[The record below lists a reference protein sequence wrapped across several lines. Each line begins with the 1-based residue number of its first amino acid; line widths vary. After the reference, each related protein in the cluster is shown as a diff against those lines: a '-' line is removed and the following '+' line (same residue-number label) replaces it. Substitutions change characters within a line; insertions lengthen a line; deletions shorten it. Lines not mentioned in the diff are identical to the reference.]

1 VKVLVMTLGTRG
13 DVQPFVALA
22 RALDAAG
29 HEAVVCGPHR
39 FEDFVVGHGIRFA
52 GVDDGPMRQLDS
64 PAEAGNVIQGGVR
77 ARLRQVRSMPG
88 MFNQV
93 LTDCWRVASAGAGA
107 GAQAIVHNGQIL
119 AGQHL
124 GEALGVPAVLG
135 LPIPMYVPTA
145 AFPWAGQALP
155 TWWPARLNRA
165 SYGGMKMLAVMFG
178 RVIDQ
183 WRSDTLRLKPRP
195 GRHDPTR
202 NPDGTAAVVLHA
214 YSPAVLPRP
223 DDWPAAALVTG
234 YWFLDDNSTLPADVQ
249 QFLADGPAPVFA
261 GFGSMT
267 GLDPVQTATAVVD
280 AAAIAEERLILATGW
295 GGLDTEAAKAAA
307 GRTGVDLCVVDNVDY
322 RGQFPRV
329 STVVHHGGAGTTGT
343 AFAAGRPQVVCP
355 FVADQPFWARIAQEH
370 GVAPDPLPQRSLTS
384 EALAERLVVAQGAEA
399 RAAATGL
406 GDRIAAEDGLAV
418 AVAAIEQ
425 ATTLTGSA
433 GST

>member
-1 VKVLVMTLGTRG
+1 
-13 DVQPFVALA
+13 VALA

-93 LTDCWRVASAGAGA
+93 LADCWRVASAGAGA

-155 TWWPARLNRA
+155 RWWPARLNRA
-165 SYGGMKMLAVMFG
+165 SYGGMKMPAVMFG

-223 DDWPAAALVTG
+223 DDWPSAALVTG

-280 AAAIAEERLILATGW
+280 AAAIAEARLILATGW
-295 GGLDTEAAKAAA
+295 GGLDTEGAKAAA

-322 RGQFPRV
+322 RGLFRGCPPWCI
-329 STVVHHGGAGTTGT
+329 T
-343 AFAAGRPQVVCP
+343 AGRHHRHRIRPTDRRWC
-355 FVADQPFWARIAQEH
+355 ARLSLISRSSRIA
-370 GVAPDPLPQRSLTS
+370 RSAGWHTT
-384 EALAERLVVAQGAEA
+384 
-399 RAAATGL
+399 AAAIADVGGVGRTPDGGPRRGSPGRRSGSRRPDCRRRRPRRRSG
-406 GDRIAAEDGLAV
+406 GD
-418 AVAAIEQ
+418 
-425 ATTLTGSA
+425 
-433 GST
+433 